1 MPNNK
6 EGKRLDT
13 DRGNADLED
22 PEIFNENGNSKHM
35 RPKSP
40 KVTPYTTNSIDSK
53 SRQPLCL
60 LFYSKTDRKGR
71 QTKEEESDC
80 GREYNSLNYLPDR
93 F

>member
-13 DRGNADLED
+13 DKGNANLED
-22 PEIFNENGNSKHM
+22 PDIFNENGNSKHM

-71 QTKEEESDC
+71 QTK
-80 GREYNSLNYLPDR
+80 
-93 F
+93 